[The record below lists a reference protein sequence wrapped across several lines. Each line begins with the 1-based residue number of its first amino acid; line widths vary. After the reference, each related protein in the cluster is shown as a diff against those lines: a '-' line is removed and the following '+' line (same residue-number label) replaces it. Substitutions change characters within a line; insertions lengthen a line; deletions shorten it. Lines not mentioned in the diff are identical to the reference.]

1 LEDPTNRIH
10 PPDVYVG
17 DTLTGRGRGVFA
29 GRDFRKAELVE
40 VAPVIVIENE
50 ATEILRQTILRT
62 YDFDWQVLAGTEH
75 RATAIAAGY
84 GGMYNHENPANMI
97 YRADP
102 VALTLVFT
110 AARDI
115 SRGEE
120 LTINYNA
127 RGGGHVWHDDNW
139 FESEGV
145 SRLGD

>member
-1 LEDPTNRIH
+1 MNRIQ
-10 PPDVYVG
+10 PPDVYVA
-17 DTLTGRGRGVFA
+17 DTRTGKGRGVFA
-29 GRDFRKAELVE
+29 ERDFRETEVVE
-40 VAPVIVIENE
+40 VAPVIVIENG

-75 RATAIAAGY
+75 QATAIACGY
-84 GGMYNHENPANMI
+84 GGMYNHANPANMS

-115 SRGEE
+115 NREEE

-127 RGGGHVWHDDNW
+127 RGGSSVWHDDNW
-139 FESEGV
+139 FEREGI
-145 SRLGD
+145 SSIGD